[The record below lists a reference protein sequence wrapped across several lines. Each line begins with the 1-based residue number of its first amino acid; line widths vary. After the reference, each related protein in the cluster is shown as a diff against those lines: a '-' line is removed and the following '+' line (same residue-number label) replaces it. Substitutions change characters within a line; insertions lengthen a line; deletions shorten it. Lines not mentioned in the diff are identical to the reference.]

1 MGEGSAGAKVSG
13 VGMGASR
20 ASEAGAEKSKWEK
33 SVFKRKPFLPV
44 VFPEEEEEEEWG
56 RLVLLFKEF

>member
-1 MGEGSAGAKVSG
+1 MGEGSAGAEVSG

-44 VFPEEEEEEEWG
+44 VSRGGG
-56 RLVLLFKEF
+56 RGGVG